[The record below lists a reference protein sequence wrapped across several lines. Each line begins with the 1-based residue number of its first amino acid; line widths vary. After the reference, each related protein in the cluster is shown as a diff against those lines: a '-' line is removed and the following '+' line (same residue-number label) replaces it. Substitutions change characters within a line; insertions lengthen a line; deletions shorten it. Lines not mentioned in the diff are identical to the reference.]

1 MATLQG
7 LGPVNYYDSMV
18 PDFRG
23 EALQETQNRLGH
35 AQLQGLNMQNQQ
47 AQRRDQQQQQNQS
60 LGNAAIDLQIASMQ
74 GPEAVQA
81 ALQKHAGAI
90 QTLGVTPDSGM
101 QSYTQ
106 NPQQFYQ
113 LAGMVGL
120 KSLGPEAYFSAQ
132 QNQAK
137 LQQTGQIAQANLGY
151 KYDALNQQGAY
162 QQGQLE
168 QGRQKLDQGAQALTL
183 TAQKNRA
190 DIANK
195 QWELSLK
202 ANDNSATAQ
211 QKRQESAQKMQEYV
225 GAYESNVNNVSGM
238 LETVNQVKGL
248 GPAPAE
254 GQPDARIKPDDFDR
268 IFGFGGTVNSMMP
281 GTPSADAW
289 SKIEQ
294 MQGQARLMGVIGMK
308 GTGPVSDSE
317 GQAAARAFLA
327 LNQNMSPKAA
337 RAAVD
342 NWQKVLQRQATY
354 LNKQQP
360 TIDMYRQKIGS
371 INTDQGGASSV
382 PRAGQIEGGY
392 TFLGGDPSNAN
403 SWRKN

>member
-7 LGPVNYYDSMV
+7 LTPLNLYNTMV

-47 AQRRDQQQQQNQS
+47 TQRKDQQQQQNQS

-113 LAGMVGL
+113 LAGQVGL

-132 QNQAK
+132 QNQVK

-151 KYDALNQQGAY
+151 KYDALKQQGAY

-168 QGRQKLDQGAQALTL
+168 QGQQKLEQGGQALSL

-342 NWQKVLQRQATY
+342 NWQKVLQRQAEY

-360 TIDMYRQKIGS
+360 TIDTYRQKIGMF
-371 INTDQGGASSV
+371 N
-382 PRAGQIEGGY
+382 AGQNGGSQSQ
-392 TFLGGDPSNAN
+392 GSVVDWN
-403 SWRKN
+403 SLK